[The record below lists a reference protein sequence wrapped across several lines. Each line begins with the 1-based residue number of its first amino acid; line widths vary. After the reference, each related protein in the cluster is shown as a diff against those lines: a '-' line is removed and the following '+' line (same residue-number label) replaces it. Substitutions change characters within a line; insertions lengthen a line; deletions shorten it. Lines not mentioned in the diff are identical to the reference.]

1 VTLSDGFRCGGDD
14 QIQVVE
20 VYEKGEEEGEGE
32 EEEKKRRG
40 EEEKRRRAATGDR
53 RYGRKNPAFVGRG

>member
-20 VYEKGEEEGEGE
+20 VYEKGEKRGRERRR
-32 EEEKKRRG
+32 EEEKS
-40 EEEKRRRAATGDR
+40 GDR
-53 RYGRKNPAFVGRG
+53 